1 MVETMLQYSHID
13 SNIYVYVSRGLWSLQ
28 HNWHVYVVVVYDV
41 LQCSTKGFCVNR
53 SQRTKNRMFQMVGTR
68 LEFWRYYCCFSI
80 LFVLSSLFSS
90 SSSRYQ
96 LHVFE
101 LMCREKSESLCLLLL
116 FFSNYCLSVV
126 ATPTAAA
133 VNVVIVVYKFND
145 ELNFLCPLCLIF
157 SLEQK
162 WKLWDLRGCLFVCF
176 SYFLES
182 SLDVVVNAAP
192 LRK

>member
-53 SQRTKNRMFQMVGTR
+53 SKRKKNCMFQMVGTR

-90 SSSRYQ
+90 SSRYQ

-101 LMCREKSESLCLLLL
+101 LMCREKKWISLLISLVI
-116 FFSNYCLSVV
+116 SNYCLSVV
-126 ATPTAAA
+126 ATPTAA

-145 ELNFLCPLCLIF
+145 ELNFLCPLCLLF

-182 SLDVVVNAAP
+182 SLDVVVTAAP

>member
-28 HNWHVYVVVVYDV
+28 HNWHVYVVVYDV
-41 LQCSTKGFCVNR
+41 LQCSTKDFCVNR

-80 LFVLSSLFSS
+80 LFVLSSLFSF
-90 SSSRYQ
+90 SSRYQ

-101 LMCREKSESLCLLLL
+101 LMYREKKWISLLISLVI
-116 FFSNYCLSVV
+116 SNYCLSVV
-126 ATPTAAA
+126 ATPTA

-145 ELNFLCPLCLIF
+145 ELNFLCPLCLLF
-157 SLEQK
+157 SSEQK
-162 WKLWDLRGCLFVCF
+162 WKLWDLRCCLFVCF